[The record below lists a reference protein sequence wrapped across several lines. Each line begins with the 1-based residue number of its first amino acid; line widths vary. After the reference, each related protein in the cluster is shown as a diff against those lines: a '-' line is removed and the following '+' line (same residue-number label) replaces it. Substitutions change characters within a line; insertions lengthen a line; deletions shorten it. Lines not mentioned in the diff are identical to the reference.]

1 MSSAVKRKIINVT
14 DYNASQNV
22 IPQYKP
28 ETVTT
33 KISLI
38 KLPTTVEKRNRTS
51 ASESP
56 SNSIGYHTQASKELG
71 FDTRKVIRVSNA
83 AAVLQK
89 LVKDKVSGDSSEN
102 LSVRI

>member
-1 MSSAVKRKIINVT
+1 MSSAVKRKIINVN

-38 KLPTTVEKRNRTS
+38 KLPTQVEKRNRTS
-51 ASESP
+51 ESP
-56 SNSIGYHTQASKELG
+56 STSIGYHTQASKELG
-71 FDTRKVIRVSNA
+71 FDTRKVIRVNNA

>member
-1 MSSAVKRKIINVT
+1 MSSAVKRKIINVN

-33 KISLI
+33 KISLL
-38 KLPTTVEKRNRTS
+38 KLPTPVEKRNRTS

-56 SNSIGYHTQASKELG
+56 STSIGYHTQASKELG
-71 FDTRKVIRVSNA
+71 FDTRKVIRVNNA

-102 LSVRI
+102 LNVRI